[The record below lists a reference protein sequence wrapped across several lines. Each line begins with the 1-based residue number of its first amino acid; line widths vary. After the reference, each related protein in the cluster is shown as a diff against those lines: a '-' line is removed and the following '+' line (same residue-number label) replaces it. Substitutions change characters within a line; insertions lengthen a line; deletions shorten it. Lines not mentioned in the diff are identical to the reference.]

1 MFNLSEYF
9 SRHREKLSVHPTGV
23 QVLNVVIRRLYVASS
38 NYKTLT
44 DCKINP
50 IFVIASERSL
60 AVIAIPPLAGEAISK
75 TARDKLLNRKY
86 LKEIATSAPNRRFL
100 AMTVLWVS

>member
-60 AVIAIPPLAGEAISK
+60 AVIASPDSIGTKQSQKQLGTNSAI
-75 TARDKLLNRKY
+75 AN
-86 LKEIATSAPNRRFL
+86 I
-100 AMTVLWVS
+100 